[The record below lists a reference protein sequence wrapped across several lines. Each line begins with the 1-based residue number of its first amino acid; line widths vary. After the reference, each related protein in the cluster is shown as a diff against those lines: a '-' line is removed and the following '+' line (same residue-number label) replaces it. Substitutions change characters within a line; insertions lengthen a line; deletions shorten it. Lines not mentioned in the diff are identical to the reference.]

1 MAKSRVGGGH
11 FGNHLDTVGES
22 EGSGTSG
29 QIDTEI
35 TVSEDSSAPA
45 RKSISL
51 NSGRRGAF
59 GASILVVPLSKLST
73 IERKDLVQRLRS
85 ELEHVRQLQKR
96 IEIQRLNGVTL
107 SSSSDIL
114 SCNNNN
120 NGNNGQRVENSRKK
134 SVSSSLPGNKSKLL
148 GKNNK
153 PRGWNRGT
161 SGKFEA
167 PVQACSPNTTSSL
180 FKDCESLLTRLMSH
194 QYGWVFNTPV
204 DVVKLN
210 LPDYFTIIKH
220 PMDLGTIKTKIDTGA
235 YSDPLEFAADVRLT
249 FSNAMTYNPPGND
262 VYIMAD
268 TLRKYFEGRWK
279 TIEKKLARS
288 DALPLPTK
296 PGPRQNVKTTRPTPP
311 SKKRKIVSLPPQ
323 PEVITPAKPV
333 MSDEERHNLGRQL
346 ESLLG
351 EIPVHI
357 IDFLKAHS
365 SNGRECGEDEI
376 EIDID
381 VLSDDTLLTLR
392 KLLDDF
398 LQDKE
403 KNKENV
409 EMCEI
414 EVHPC
419 YLTLSKKSKVI
430 ITFHVIVQLILLC
443 HNEILSYNIYFLTS
457 YNLYFLLQVLNDS
470 GPSNSSLQPFKG
482 TIVSLSLC
490 MCGCIVYCFT
500 FQKLFYL

>member
-1 MAKSRVGGGH
+1 
-11 FGNHLDTVGES
+11 
-22 EGSGTSG
+22 
-29 QIDTEI
+29 
-35 TVSEDSSAPA
+35 
-45 RKSISL
+45 
-51 NSGRRGAF
+51 
-59 GASILVVPLSKLST
+59 
-73 IERKDLVQRLRS
+73 
-85 ELEHVRQLQKR
+85 
-96 IEIQRLNGVTL
+96 
-107 SSSSDIL
+107 
-114 SCNNNN
+114 
-120 NGNNGQRVENSRKK
+120 
-134 SVSSSLPGNKSKLL
+134 
-148 GKNNK
+148 
-153 PRGWNRGT
+153 
-161 SGKFEA
+161 
-167 PVQACSPNTTSSL
+167 
-180 FKDCESLLTRLMSH
+180 
-194 QYGWVFNTPV
+194 
-204 DVVKLN
+204 
-210 LPDYFTIIKH
+210 
-220 PMDLGTIKTKIDTGA
+220 
-235 YSDPLEFAADVRLT
+235 
-249 FSNAMTYNPPGND
+249 
-262 VYIMAD
+262 
-268 TLRKYFEGRWK
+268 
-279 TIEKKLARS
+279 
-288 DALPLPTK
+288 
-296 PGPRQNVKTTRPTPP
+296 
-311 SKKRKIVSLPPQ
+311 
-323 PEVITPAKPV
+323 
-333 MSDEERHNLGRQL
+333 L

-490 MCGCIVYCFT
+490 MCDA
-500 FQKLFYL
+500 